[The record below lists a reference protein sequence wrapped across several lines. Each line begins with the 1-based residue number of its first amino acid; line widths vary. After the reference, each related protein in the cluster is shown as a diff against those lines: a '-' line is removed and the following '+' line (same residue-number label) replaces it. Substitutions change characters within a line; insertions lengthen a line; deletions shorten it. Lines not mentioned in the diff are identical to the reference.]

1 MNVKITG
8 GAYLKGNVVVSGAK
22 NAAIPL
28 LCASLLA
35 KGKVLFRNVPH
46 ISDIYDLLEIIKKLN
61 CRVVFKGHT
70 LLIDNTNLTY
80 CPLLFEECGK
90 MRGSYYLIGVFLT
103 LFAKCEIILPGGCKI
118 GHRPIDIHL
127 QAFQDLGYEYSID
140 NNVLYIRRVHSLE
153 KASIYLKNKSVGAS
167 LNAIFACLSL
177 EEVAIQNSL
186 IEPEGADVIQFL
198 NQIGYEITR
207 NQDSIQYHKTSLE
220 FKFIKHTIIPDRM
233 EAMTYTILGLLTGHI
248 TIKKVNTEDL
258 ALPLKILED
267 SGFDI
272 HYTATEIQ
280 AKKSIGK
287 GFEIK
292 TDIYPGF
299 PTDLQPLFGVL
310 TIQTEGKSII
320 TETVFENRMHIYYDL
335 LDCGVECYI
344 KDNCAIIEG
353 PNELIKKNYKAYD
366 LRHGAALV
374 LLALLEDKESL
385 ISNFDYIL
393 RGYDNILSKLKALG
407 ATISIAA

>member
-1 MNVKITG
+1 MNVKVTG

-103 LFAKCEIILPGGCKI
+103 LFAKCEIMLPGGCKI

-127 QAFQDLGYEYSID
+127 QAFQDLGYDYTIEEGI
-140 NNVLYIRRVHSLE
+140 LYIRRVRSLDE
-153 KASIYLKNKSVGAS
+153 ASIYLKNKSVGATINALFAS
-167 LNAIFACLSL
+167 LGL
-177 EEVAIQNSL
+177 EQVTIQNAL

-198 NQIGYEITR
+198 NQIGYEIKR
-207 NQDSIQYHKTSLE
+207 DKEMLLYHKKALE

-233 EAMTYTILGLLTGHI
+233 EAMTYAILGLLTGNI
-248 TIKKVNTEDL
+248 TVKKVNTEDL
-258 ALPLKILED
+258 KLPLKILED

-272 HYTATEIQ
+272 HYTNTEIQ
-280 AKKSIGK
+280 TKKSIGK
-287 GFEIK
+287 GFEIT
-292 TDIYPGF
+292 TDVYPGF

-310 TIQTEGKSII
+310 SIHTEGKTVI

-335 LDCGVECYI
+335 LDSGVECFI
-344 KDNCAIIEG
+344 KDNRAVIEG
-353 PNELIKKNYKAYD
+353 TNKLISKNYKAYD

-374 LLALLEDKESL
+374 LLALLDEEESL

-407 ATISIAA
+407 ATIFIAS